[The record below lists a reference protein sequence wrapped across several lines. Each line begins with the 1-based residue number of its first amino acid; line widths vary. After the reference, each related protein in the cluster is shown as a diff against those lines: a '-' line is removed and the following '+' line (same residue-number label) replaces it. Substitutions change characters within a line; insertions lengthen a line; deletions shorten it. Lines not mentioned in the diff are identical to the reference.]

1 MLLTDDPLSRSPRTI
16 PSFDSSLCYRDAVW
30 CFERFASFLTAT
42 AWRWKQGDAIPD
54 ERAWDL
60 IVDVLENGGPW
71 KAEYHVWNAATM
83 FYYFHTRRKPISDL
97 ARKEGHTEYTG
108 ILQEMIAEVPTRG
121 TDRLQRKLSL
131 DVNWFIPKYVDSDY
145 RNGMVSMAYNLA
157 SRYGFE
163 LRIPDPPA
171 PPAPD
176 PVSWREW
183 FDSTFGFGQS
193 RHTQK
198 PEDEEKGGKEEKLIE
213 VDEKEESE

>member
-1 MLLTDDPLSRSPRTI
+1 
-16 PSFDSSLCYRDAVW
+16 
-30 CFERFASFLTAT
+30 
-42 AWRWKQGDAIPD
+42 
-54 ERAWDL
+54 
-60 IVDVLENGGPW
+60 
-71 KAEYHVWNAATM
+71 M

-131 DVNWFIPKYVDSDY
+131 DVNWFIP
-145 RNGMVSMAYNLA
+145 N
-157 SRYGFE
+157 RYGFE

-183 FDSTFGFGQS
+183 FDSTLGFGQA

-198 PEDEEKGGKEEKLIE
+198 SKDEEKGVKEEKLIE
-213 VDEKEESE
+213 VEEKEGSK

>member
-1 MLLTDDPLSRSPRTI
+1 MALETRGRHPGRES
-16 PSFDSSLCYRDAVW
+16 V
-30 CFERFASFLTAT
+30 
-42 AWRWKQGDAIPD
+42 G
-54 ERAWDL
+54 L
-60 IVDVLENGGPW
+60 IVDVLENSGPW

-121 TDRLQRKLSL
+121 TDRLQHKLSL
-131 DVNWFIPKYVDSDY
+131 DVNWFIPRYVDSDY
-145 RNGMVSMAYNLA
+145 RNAMISTAYNLA